1 MARAVDIE
9 IYLEL
14 QAGAGAATRLAA
26 ALSACRPAAV
36 LVGGKL
42 DAAEAKGLIE
52 AAQKA
57 GAAAI
62 VADDDRLART
72 LRADGLHISAS
83 ADIEERYAQ
92 ARDLLGRQCIVGADA
107 GTSRH
112 DAMSLGEAGA
122 EYVAFGGT
130 LSPEERLDMT
140 AWWADIF
147 EVPCVALG
155 VSTSAEAGMLAAAG
169 ADFIGIP
176 VLAGQSADDVVQTVR
191 AYVKAI
197 RAAEPDRTERTP

>member
-1 MARAVDIE
+1 MARPVDIE

-14 QAGAGAATRLAA
+14 QAGEGAAARLAA

-36 LVGGKL
+36 LVRGKL
-42 DAAEAKGLIE
+42 TPVEAKDLAE

-62 VADDDRLART
+62 VADDARLART
-72 LRADGLHISAS
+72 VRADGVHLASS

-92 ARDLLGRQCIVGADA
+92 ARELLGRQSIVGADA
-107 GTSRH
+107 GASRH
-112 DAMSLGEAGA
+112 DAMSLSEAGA
-122 EYVAFGGT
+122 DYVAFGGG
-130 LSPEERLDMT
+130 LSPQDRLDMI
-140 AWWADIF
+140 AWWAEIF
-147 EVPCVALG
+147 EVPCVALS
-155 VSTSAEAGMLAAAG
+155 VSSAAEAGRLAEAG

-191 AYVKAI
+191 TYVKSI
-197 RAAEPDRTERTP
+197 RAAEPDPKERTA